1 MAVSKKIKDDIS
13 KKRAQKEKNIENYK
27 QEILVVD
34 AEKEPYDDATKQLD
48 LDILAS
54 IEKVNKSIYDTQA
67 AYQARIDSGCYSNL
81 YWSVVGYTP
90 GDTVVDIIVVDSS
103 SSNYVGPIS
112 YVQPVTGNII
122 TPSGN
127 AKVGLTTQNL
137 YGLKYYDQPY
147 LKDIGDTTLGT
158 FVGLIGL
165 GSTVLTIISQ
175 TPDDLIVGFET
186 GNVITC
192 SKNGVFPSTTNT
204 IVGFGTTVVSGIS
217 TALNEVIGVTTD
229 PFYTVSLILKD
240 STIGFSS
247 LPEADGSYVDYT
259 VVISPEDFEKQNPR
273 FRYEIKTSK
282 GSDKNKKFT
291 KNPFSPET
299 IGILNNNTAGTGYK
313 VVLDNSGYP
322 SATQEWKPELKG
334 ITRDGE
340 KVKEPNVGAGRI
352 YFKTGFAYR
361 PIVPGLG
368 GGTPA
373 PEGTTITGASIS
385 TLNTYYEATPSCS
398 SSINNLVNSAA
409 ANQAI
414 KESSISGP
422 CVTNIED
429 VANAM
434 RDERNEYALRIWGMR
449 QSIGNQ
455 NNEIDK
461 LEALDIYLNQSSPI
475 IDGESSS
482 NCV

>member
-13 KKRAQKEKNIENYK
+13 KKRVQKEKNIENYK

-34 AEKEPYDDATKQLD
+34 AEKEPYDIATRQLD

-54 IEKVNKSIYDTQA
+54 IEVVNQSIYATQD
-67 AYQARIDSGCYSNL
+67 AYQARVDSGCYSNL
-81 YWSVVGYTP
+81 YWRAENYTL
-90 GDTVVDIIVVDSS
+90 GDPTVNIIVDDSTS
-103 SSNYVGPIS
+103 TDYAGPI
-112 YVQPVTGNII
+112 YYIQPVTGSII
-122 TPSGN
+122 TFAENS
-127 AKVGLTTQNL
+127 KVGLTTQNL
-137 YGLKYYDQPY
+137 YGLKYFDQPY

-175 TPDDLIVGFET
+175 TPDDLIVGFDT
-186 GNVITC
+186 GNVVTC
-192 SKNGVFPSTTNT
+192 SKDGIFPSTTNT

-217 TALNEVIGVTTD
+217 TALNEVIGITTD

-240 STIGFSS
+240 ATIGFSS

-259 VVISPEDFEKQNPR
+259 VVISPEDFEAEKPR
-273 FRYEIKTSK
+273 FQYELRVGKNA
-282 GSDKNKKFT
+282 DKKKKFT

-299 IGILNNNTAGTGYK
+299 IGILDETTAGTGYK
-313 VVLDNSGYP
+313 VKLDNSGYP
-322 SATQEWKPELKG
+322 SATQEWKPELQG
-334 ITRDGE
+334 IERDGE
-340 KVKEPNVGAGRI
+340 KVKRPNVGAGRV

-361 PIVPGLG
+361 PVVG
-368 GGTPA
+368 GSPA
-373 PEGTTITGASIS
+373 AKGTTVSSVALASLAS
-385 TLNTYYEATPSCS
+385 FYEATPSCS
-398 SSINNLVNSAA
+398 AAVNNAVNSAVTD
-409 ANQAI
+409 QST
-414 KESSISGP
+414 KESAIAGP
-422 CVTNIED
+422 CVANIED
-429 VANAM
+429 AANGM

-455 NNEIDK
+455 NNELDK
-461 LEALDIYLNQSSPI
+461 LEALDIYLQQSSSI

>member
-1 MAVSKKIKDDIS
+1 MAVSKKIKDDIR
-13 KKRAQKEKNIENYK
+13 KKRIQKEKNIENYK

-34 AEKEPYDDATKQLD
+34 AEKEPYDTATKQLD

-54 IEKVNKSIYDTQA
+54 IEQINQSIYSTQD
-67 AYQARIDSGCYSNL
+67 AYQARINSGCYTDL
-81 YWSVVGYTP
+81 FWRADGYTP
-90 GDTVVDIIVVDSS
+90 GDTTVNIIVDQLASIGYGQSVF
-103 SSNYVGPIS
+103 YVE
-112 YVQPVTGNII
+112 PVTGAII
-122 TPSGN
+122 TYAENS
-127 AKVGLTTQNL
+127 KVGLTTQNL

-158 FVGLIGL
+158 FVGSIGL

-186 GNVITC
+186 GNVVVC

-217 TALNEVIGVTTD
+217 TALNEVIGITTD

-259 VVISPEDFEKQNPR
+259 VVISPDDFEAEKPR
-273 FRYEIKTSK
+273 FRYELKVGK
-282 GSDKNKKFT
+282 NGDKKKKFT

-299 IGILNNNTAGTGYK
+299 IGILNTDTAGTGYK
-313 VVLDNSGYP
+313 VELDNSGYP
-322 SATQEWKPELKG
+322 AATQEWKPELKG
-334 ITRDGE
+334 IKRDGE
-340 KVKEPNVGAGRI
+340 KVKEPNVGAGKA
-352 YFKTGFAYR
+352 YFTTGFTYR
-361 PIVPGLG
+361 PVIGVSPVPK
-368 GGTPA
+368 
-373 PEGTTITGASIS
+373 GTTASAVPIAN
-385 TLNTYYEATPSCS
+385 LPTYYQATPSCS
-398 SSINNLVNSAA
+398 TTINNLVNSAVT
-409 ANQAI
+409 NQVT

-422 CVTNIED
+422 CVANIED
-429 VANAM
+429 AANAM
-434 RDERNEYALRIWGMR
+434 RDERGEYALRIWGMR

-461 LEALDIYLNQSSPI
+461 LESLDIYLNQSSSI